1 LSERT
6 EDIPLLCQHFIGRF
20 NEILDKGI
28 SGLAPDAM
36 SRLLEYHWPG
46 NVRQLE
52 NVIERAMVIADDSLL
67 LPEHFAAEL
76 IYNDRHTRNDTVFE
90 GLSLKDAQK
99 VVEKKL
105 ITQALDETGG
115 NRTRAARLLEISHP
129 SLLTKIKAYGIDL

>member
-1 LSERT
+1 
-6 EDIPLLCQHFIGRF
+6 
-20 NEILDKGI
+20 
-28 SGLAPDAM
+28 
-36 SRLLEYHWPG
+36 
-46 NVRQLE
+46 
-52 NVIERAMVIADDSLL
+52 MVIADDSLL

-76 IYNDRHTRNDTVFE
+76 IYNDRYTRKDTVFE

-115 NRTRAARLLEISHP
+115 NRTHAARLLEISHP